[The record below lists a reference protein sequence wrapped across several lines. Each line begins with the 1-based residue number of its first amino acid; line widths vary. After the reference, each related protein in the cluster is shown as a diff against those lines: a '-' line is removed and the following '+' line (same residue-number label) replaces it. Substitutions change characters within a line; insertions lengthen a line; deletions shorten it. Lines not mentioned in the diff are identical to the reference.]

1 MLKHLSL
8 FRVGPTDRLDIDLD
22 ERLNVFTGDNGL
34 GKSFVL
40 DVAWWALTRTWA
52 TQPAMGRRDLIPGKK
67 APGARK
73 INPPSA
79 SSRNR
84 PSLTSAK
91 AANARSPGFRT
102 PRNLPRMPSIC
113 WTLRGARRN
122 VEASAILKPGASP
135 TEWTRSA
142 GRPPLVGLVLYARID
157 GGFSLWDPARNYWF
171 DKEHER
177 PADYRFTREE
187 VWDGKRNQDA
197 PGVICEGLIRDW
209 SDWQSNE
216 SSSEFKLLTKLL
228 QILSPEPSERMSP
241 GGPPR
246 VLVPDDVRRIP
257 MLKLPYGEVPL
268 IHASAGMRRILALA
282 YLLVWSWEKHRA
294 ASETRGI
301 PPAKQM
307 VLLIDEVEAH
317 LHPRWQRV
325 IVPAILEAIKH
336 VQPDV
341 SVQVLMTTHSP
352 MVLASLEPHFEESR
366 DQLFRFHLQNE
377 AVHLDRMDWAKHGD
391 ATGWLVSEV
400 FGLHEARSPEAE
412 DALARAH
419 AFLLSDHGKA
429 KEARELQS
437 ELAELLPS
445 LDPFWAVWRFGL
457 QRMKLKVDAL

>member
-1 MLKHLSL
+1 VLKNLSL
-8 FRVGPTDRLDIDLD
+8 VRVGPTDRLEVDLD

-40 DVAWWALTRTWA
+40 DVAWWVLTRTWA
-52 TQPAMGRRDLIPGKK
+52 GRPAMGRRVWVKVKTPGTHKPTVR
-67 APGARK
+67 ALL
-73 INPPSA
+73 PSIQWKLRGRA
-79 SSRNR
+79 HVAG
-84 PSLTSAK
+84 SAK
-91 AANARSPGFRT
+91 VKS
-102 PRNLPRMPSIC
+102 
-113 WTLRGARRN
+113 
-122 VEASAILKPGASP
+122 GASP

-142 GRPPLVGLVLYARID
+142 GRPALVGLVLYARID

-177 PADYRFTREE
+177 PSAYHFTREE
-187 VWDGKRNQDA
+187 VWDGKPIDA
-197 PGVICEGLIRDW
+197 PGKICEGLIRDW
-209 SDWQSNE
+209 RDWQANE
-216 SSSEFKLLTKLL
+216 SSREFQLLTNLL
-228 QILSPEPSERMSP
+228 EILSPELSERMSP

-246 VLVPDDVRRIP
+246 VLEPDDGRRIP

-282 YLLVWSWEKHRA
+282 YLLVWSWEKHRE

-301 PPAKQM
+301 PPETRM

-325 IVPAILEAIKH
+325 IVPAILKAIAH
-336 VQPDV
+336 MQPSV

-366 DQLFRFHLQNE
+366 DQLFRFHLKNE
-377 AVHLDRMDWAKHGD
+377 TVQLDRMDWAKHGD

-400 FGLHEARSPEAE
+400 FGLDEARSPEAE
-412 DALARAH
+412 DALERAH

-429 KEARELQS
+429 KEARELER
-437 ELAELLPS
+437 ELADLLPS

-457 QRMKLKVDAL
+457 QRMKLKVDAQ